1 MDAKRSFVDRAQ
13 LKRRPSSHD
22 IQSTPTKRAKSA
34 QACSCCSGMVVV
46 ENYNNFRKSSIPA
59 RFMYLYKGEWI
70 DFPSETVCL
79 LKQGFQ
85 SGKTAIEIAM
95 RDSSSYLVDF
105 LRMSR
110 IDLSDGCHGWIAWID
125 IHGKCFFPRVFCQQN
140 PSLDTKIDLR
150 KPLQIG
156 ECEAIATNENGST
169 VVQSNSEST
178 LEQGSSDSVLEQDHA
193 QLSDDAQFPE
203 CHEAAAS
210 SIGIPDSGAS
220 ASASPELE
228 SDSLFGSRNKNN
240 LMIKLQDGD
249 REFVAVRDRFLGG
262 FSTLASLASVVGI
275 YRSVPGQARL
285 QTFRRHA
292 EDVARKS
299 VDGNANMRYAWHGT
313 SSKAVSGILLH
324 GFGHPKMPKHG
335 AAYGVG
341 VYFAPEDCA
350 YISAAYSDVD
360 ENGEQ
365 HMVLCRLIMGNME
378 QVKHGSQQ
386 FHPSSEQFDT
396 GVDDLKNPKRYIVWS
411 THMNTHILPEYVVR
425 FRVPPPL
432 REYWSRLK
440 TEQGKTSVSGSPK
453 YSLRDGQAY
462 SGAACQINGEQQ
474 LCPPLNKEAQ
484 LKMQENA
491 RMPSSAWMSF
501 PKLFTTVE
509 KFLSSSSV
517 IIMKHQYV
525 RYKEGKI
532 SREELIRKLRVIT
545 GDKLLISIIKMFQG
559 QVLSSMKEKICPV
572 LRN

>member
-1 MDAKRSFVDRAQ
+1 
-13 LKRRPSSHD
+13 
-22 IQSTPTKRAKSA
+22 
-34 QACSCCSGMVVV
+34 MVVV
-46 ENYNNFRKSSIPA
+46 ENYNNFRKSGIPA
-59 RFMYLYKGEWI
+59 RFMYLNKGEWI
-70 DFPSETVCL
+70 DFPSATVCL

-85 SGKTAIEIAM
+85 SGKTAVEIAIPC
-95 RDSSSYLVDF
+95 SSSYLVDF

-110 IDLSDGCHGWIAWID
+110 IDLSDGCHEWIAWID
-125 IHGKCFFPRVFCQQN
+125 IHGKCFFPRVFCQEN

-150 KPLQIG
+150 KPLQTG
-156 ECEAIATNENGST
+156 ECEVITTNENGST
-169 VVQSNSEST
+169 VVQSESDST
-178 LEQGSSDSVLEQDHA
+178 LEQGSSDSVLEGDRAH
-193 QLSDDAQFPE
+193 LSDDDAQFPK
-203 CHEAAAS
+203 CHAAAAS
-210 SIGIPDSGAS
+210 VGIPDSGAS
-220 ASASPELE
+220 ANASPELK
-228 SDSLFGSRNKNN
+228 SDSLFGSLNKNN

-249 REFVAVRDRFLGG
+249 KEFVAVRDRFLGG
-262 FSTLASLASVVGI
+262 FSTLASLVSVVGI
-275 YRSVPGQARL
+275 YRSVSGEARL

-313 SSKAVSGILLH
+313 SKKAISGILLH

-365 HMVLCRLIMGNME
+365 HMVLCRVIMGNIE

-396 GVDDLKNPKRYIVWS
+396 GVDDLQNPKRYIVWS

-440 TEQGKTSVSGSPK
+440 TEQGKTSAHGSPK
-453 YSLRDGQAY
+453 YSLRDGLAY
-462 SGAACQINGEQQ
+462 PGAACQINDDQQ
-474 LCPPLNKEAQ
+474 LCPPSNKEAQ

-501 PKLFTTVE
+501 PKLFSTIE

-517 IIMKHQYV
+517 NIMKNQYV

-532 SREELIRKLRVIT
+532 SREDLIRKVRVIT
-545 GDKLLISIIKMFQG
+545 GDKLLIAIIKMFQG
-559 QVLSSMKEKICPV
+559 QVLSSVNEKICPG